1 MRETIII
8 SIIITCYLFLSYKFQ
23 NIFLK
28 AGNIAFILFCI
39 LYLILTYLYF
49 ELINQAEIFL
59 RNKKIYLEF
68 GHANIVMLEVML
80 LCFLFALVNIAIA
93 IFRRYKRKRIW

>member
-8 SIIITCYLFLSYKFQ
+8 LVIIICYLFLSYKLQ
-23 NIFLK
+23 SIFLK
-28 AGNIAFILFCI
+28 IGNLAFILFCI
-39 LYLILTYLYF
+39 SYLILTYLYF
-49 ELINQAEIFL
+49 EIINQAEIFL
-59 RNKKIYLEF
+59 RDRKIYLEF

-93 IFRRYKRKRIW
+93 IFRRYKRKGI

>member
-39 LYLILTYLYF
+39 LYLIPTYLYF